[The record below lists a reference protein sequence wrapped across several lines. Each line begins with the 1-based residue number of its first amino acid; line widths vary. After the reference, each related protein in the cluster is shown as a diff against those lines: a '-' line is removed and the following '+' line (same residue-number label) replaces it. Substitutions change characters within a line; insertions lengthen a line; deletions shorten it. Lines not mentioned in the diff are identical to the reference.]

1 MIARL
6 RYKVRSCRIVSHSL
20 NLPIFHGIISSRLC
34 IVMDYWD
41 VLNLSCGLAVT
52 REGGMTRAE
61 WELDQFNLFCL
72 IGYCL
77 WLTLNNL
84 FLQSDNSDIKPGL
97 CPYG

>member
-6 RYKVRSCRIVSHSL
+6 RYKVRSCSIVSHSL

-61 WELDQFNLFCL
+61 WELDRFNLFCP

-84 FLQSDNSDIKPGL
+84 WPFTSAIGQQ
-97 CPYG
+97 